1 MSSGCF
7 RMHLEKHA
15 EALEDF
21 NMAAKLCSSS
31 PVIFYNRALC
41 HQALDSRTLVSTLG
55 MVCSAVVTV

>member
-1 MSSGCF
+1 
-7 RMHLEKHA
+7 MHLGKHA